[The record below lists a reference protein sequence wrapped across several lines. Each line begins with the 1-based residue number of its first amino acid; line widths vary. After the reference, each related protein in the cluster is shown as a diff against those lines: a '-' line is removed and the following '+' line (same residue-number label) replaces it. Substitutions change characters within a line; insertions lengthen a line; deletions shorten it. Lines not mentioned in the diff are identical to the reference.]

1 MVVGLLLRGGPE
13 MDTKSEGAVLPP
25 FPMTRRESR
34 EASLYRGCPP
44 RSNREPRCEMCGA
57 DVIATHCKRICLK
70 CGFMTGCSEG
80 I

>member
-1 MVVGLLLRGGPE
+1 MG
-13 MDTKSEGAVLPP
+13 TKDEGIVLPP
-25 FPMTRRESR
+25 FPSTHRDLR
-34 EASLYRGCPP
+34 EAAIQRGRPP
-44 RSNREPRCEMCGA
+44 RSVREPRCEMCGA